1 MRRLLRIHEFHV
13 ALAIAVLAASIGIAN
28 PTFLTLSTL
37 YDLLKSCVE
46 PGLFALGVLV
56 VLVSGGIDISFAA
69 IGIFSLYATAR
80 ILEGARFS
88 GAAAC
93 AFLLAGGIGTALG
106 AANAAL
112 ISRFRLPTL
121 IVTLGTAG
129 AFRGAMLG
137 FIGTAMITD
146 IPQDLVGFAR
156 ISLFRRTLESGETIG
171 LSVFVLILAA
181 AAIGVWLFL
190 RYTMLGRCAYAM
202 GGNLEAAERAGFS
215 LGRARLAIY
224 GGVGFL
230 SGIAGLVHGA
240 MMRNADPFD
249 LVGTELGVIAAA
261 VLGGASI
268 TGGRGS
274 VLGTVLGVF
283 LIVLVNNSLIFLS
296 VPPYWKRAVV
306 GLVIIASIAIS
317 AQANRARRRGGSA

>member
-1 MRRLLRIHEFHV
+1 MRRLLRVREFHLALVIV
-13 ALAIAVLAASIGIAN
+13 ALAASIGIAN
-28 PTFLTLSTL
+28 PAFLSLSTL
-37 YDLLKSCVE
+37 YDLLKSCVV

-56 VLVSGGIDISFAA
+56 VLVSGGIDISFTA
-69 IGIFSLYATAR
+69 IGIFSLYAAAR
-80 ILEGARFS
+80 ILEGARFP

-93 AFLLAGGIGTALG
+93 AFLLAASIGTALG
-106 AANAAL
+106 AANAGL
-112 ISRFRLPTL
+112 ISRFRLPAL

-129 AFRGAMLG
+129 AFRGAMLA
-137 FIGTAMITD
+137 FLGTAMITG
-146 IPQDLVGFAR
+146 IPEGLVRLAR
-156 ISLFRRTLESGETIG
+156 FSLFRRTLESGETIG
-171 LSVFVLILAA
+171 LSIFVVILGV
-181 AAIGVWLFL
+181 AAIAVHLFL
-190 RYTMLGRCAYAM
+190 RHTMLGRCAYAM

-230 SGIAGLVHGA
+230 SGIAGLAHGA

-249 LVGTELGVIAAA
+249 LVGTELTVIAAA

-274 VLGTVLGVF
+274 VLGTLLGVF
-283 LIVLVNNSLIFLS
+283 LIAMINNSLIFLG

-317 AQANRARRRGGSA
+317 AQAGRRMGGSA